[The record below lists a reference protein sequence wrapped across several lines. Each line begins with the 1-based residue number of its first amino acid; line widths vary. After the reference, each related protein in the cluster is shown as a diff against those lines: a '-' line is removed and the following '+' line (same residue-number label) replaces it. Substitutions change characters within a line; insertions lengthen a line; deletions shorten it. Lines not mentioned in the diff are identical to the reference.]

1 MFGHVASAM
10 FSISRSLT
18 LMLPD
23 VPGFIFTFSSSG
35 SHPRSSSGSRCTPNA
50 FCAFAVSLI
59 KRFDR
64 IVARV
69 ALVVLRLKIGILL
82 CCVLSLELLRS
93 WPHFLSVG
101 RSSFLLG
108 SLVRFD
114 SVGAVETGT
123 VLSHLLIYITIDV
136 GVVNDAL
143 VHVRHIGV
151 VTEIV
156 SNPAPAPVTVAG
168 VAIAVINSSV
178 KTDMRSPVT
187 LVKYVST
194 IVPAP
199 PCRCPKQ
206 TDTWRSNPGAWH
218 PIIIVLIAPVAGSPN
233 IAFDRTRRLLHDRQN
248 GRSKIDRYVYL
259 GERRSQR

>member
-1 MFGHVASAM
+1 MRFGLVASKVFPVSLIFAGLLVSLIFSRVLVAVFSRLAGSCTLAVMFGHVASAM

-18 LMLPD
+18 LMLSD
-23 VPGFIFTFSSSG
+23 VPGFIFTFSSSSSG
-35 SHPRSSSGSRCTPNA
+35 SRSRPSSGSRCTPNA

-64 IVARV
+64 IVVRV

-101 RSSFLLG
+101 RGSFLLG

-123 VLSHLLIYITIDV
+123 VLIHLLIYITIDV
-136 GVVNDAL
+136 GVVNDVL
-143 VHVRHIGV
+143 IHVRHIGV

-156 SNPAPAPVTVAG
+156 SNPAPPPVTVAG

-178 KTDMRSPVT
+178 KPDMRSP
-187 LVKYVST
+187 
-194 IVPAP
+194 
-199 PCRCPKQ
+199 
-206 TDTWRSNPGAWH
+206 
-218 PIIIVLIAPVAGSPN
+218 
-233 IAFDRTRRLLHDRQN
+233 
-248 GRSKIDRYVYL
+248 
-259 GERRSQR
+259 